1 MNTRNSIFL
10 KGVIKIKKNIFIALL
25 VIGMVIFIIDF
36 IDGTKA
42 KVYDDIEIINI
53 NSNNY
58 LLENILKDNYLLID
72 SSFLEKSNEI
82 DITLY
87 NNSSKYNLYVTLD
100 CENKDN
106 YVIRTD
112 INHLQVK
119 SHEEKIGKIY
129 IETIFKNDSDFI
141 KCYLNMEKD

>member
-1 MNTRNSIFL
+1 M
-10 KGVIKIKKNIFIALL
+10 IKIKKSIFIALL

>member
-119 SHEEKIGKIY
+119 SYEEKIGKIY

>member
-1 MNTRNSIFL
+1 M
-10 KGVIKIKKNIFIALL
+10 IKIKKSIFIALL
-25 VIGMVIFIIDF
+25 VIGIVIFIIDF
-36 IDGTKA
+36 IDGTQA
-42 KVYDDIEIINI
+42 KIYDDIEIINI
-53 NSNNY
+53 DSNNY

-119 SHEEKIGKIY
+119 SQEEKIGKID
-129 IETIFKNDSDFI
+129 IETISNNNSDFI
-141 KCYLNMEKD
+141 KCYLNTEKD

>member
-1 MNTRNSIFL
+1 M
-10 KGVIKIKKNIFIALL
+10 IKIKKSIFIALL
-25 VIGMVIFIIDF
+25 VIGIVIFIIDF

-42 KVYDDIEIINI
+42 KIYDDIEIINI
-53 NSNNY
+53 DSNNY

-112 INHLQVK
+112 INYLQIK
-119 SHEEKIGKIY
+119 SHEEKIGKID
-129 IETIFKNDSDFI
+129 IETISNNDSDFI
-141 KCYLNMEKD
+141 KCYLNTEKD